1 MGKIVKAICIL
12 TAVLQLF
19 ILSACAAKEAD
30 IIGEWKLQ
38 TVTYAD
44 GSVNKVADGNQVII
58 HENEII
64 EQIKGHGRRSYPYT
78 RKGFVLMLEPAD
90 EQVEWQILKAEAN
103 AMEILTPIGTYNL
116 QRVR

>member
-1 MGKIVKAICIL
+1 MIAKTGYFLI
-12 TAVLQLF
+12 AVLQLL
-19 ILSACAAKEAD
+19 ILGACSATEAN

-38 TVTYAD
+38 SVTYAD
-44 GSVNKVADGNQVII
+44 GSVNNLDDGNQVII

-78 RKGFVLMLEPAD
+78 RKGLVLMLEPAG

-116 QRVR
+116 HRIQ